1 MNLNLFPHDLVVHFD
16 ADGQVFTTSLAI
28 AEFLGKQHKNILRD
42 IEKLVS
48 NINDLKVSDLDA
60 IAAENH
66 YIPDVVGRLRFEPT
80 SFTDKWNRQQ
90 PMYRLYRDGFMMLT
104 GRYTGYKAT
113 LCQVRFMAAFNTM
126 EQLLTDHFDSIENAY
141 RQQHPHHLTIM
152 ENPHLSR
159 QELIAKTGHKST
171 SSITAN
177 RRRMRELGLLH

>member
-1 MNLNLFPHDLVVHFD
+1 MNLNLFPKDLLVELD
-16 ADGQVFTTSLAI
+16 AAGQPYTTSLAV
-28 AEFLGKQHKNILRD
+28 AEFLGKKHKNILRD

-48 NINDLKVSDLDA
+48 NIGDLKVSDLDA

-126 EQLLTDHFDSIENAY
+126 EELLSERYASYENTFRTLRPRLAIVAEHPDMPRADLQQL
-141 RQQHPHHLTIM
+141 
-152 ENPHLSR
+152 
-159 QELIAKTGHKST
+159 TGHKSP
-171 SSITAN
+171 SSITAS
-177 RRRMRELGLLH
+177 RKRCRELGLLH